1 MRQLPDTI
9 CKQYWLYVSMIN
21 QELTCTK
28 SDPSTRA
35 SKIKDDGTADITF
48 YEKETIWEDSGRSK
62 TVNAP
67 VVDWIKNRGQLIVDT
82 LLDTVAE
89 WEGEGKND

>member
-21 QELTCTK
+21 QELERTN
-28 SDPSTRA
+28 SDPAIRA
-35 SKIKDDGTADITF
+35 LKIKDDGTADIIF
-48 YEKETIWEDSGRSK
+48 LEKETIWESSGRSK
-62 TVNAP
+62 TVSAP
-67 VVDWIKNRGQLIVDT
+67 VVEWIKNRGQLIVNT

-89 WEGEGKND
+89 WKEEDKK